1 MNRIY
6 ILFCILI
13 LTTKVIAT
21 QQCCDTIIYNGHSYP
36 TQLNLLEKYFDEN
49 PEKKPKIECMST
61 ALWRGYI
68 ATFKIKDNR
77 ILLKNIIKY
86 VKKKGCVD
94 CSKREWKSVTKKVF
108 QGKNDVKATWF
119 TGLIV
124 LPYKFI
130 SRTNMAYSDVYER
143 YNIFEIDKG
152 GIKKEKVLN
161 YKKYKTF
168 EEKQFQSYKTTDE
181 YKKLVIKL
189 NKAWGPRFTN
199 IYLKGYSIY
208 HTNKIIE

>member
-6 ILFCILI
+6 VLFCILI

-77 ILLKNIIKY
+77 IL
-86 VKKKGCVD
+86 
-94 CSKREWKSVTKKVF
+94 
-108 QGKNDVKATWF
+108 
-119 TGLIV
+119 
-124 LPYKFI
+124 
-130 SRTNMAYSDVYER
+130 
-143 YNIFEIDKG
+143 
-152 GIKKEKVLN
+152 
-161 YKKYKTF
+161 
-168 EEKQFQSYKTTDE
+168 
-181 YKKLVIKL
+181 
-189 NKAWGPRFTN
+189 
-199 IYLKGYSIY
+199 
-208 HTNKIIE
+208 